1 MSGYDSVLLPGDRFA
16 GYLVD
21 VELGRGGMGRVYRAT
36 READGAEVALK
47 LLPPELAGEDRYRR
61 RFARESRLAASL
73 SHPHLVPV
81 VDAGE
86 HEGAL
91 WIAME
96 LIDGRDLGAVL
107 TEQGTIHPANAARI
121 VAQVAGGLDAA
132 AREGL
137 VHRDVKPANVFVVAR
152 DGAPHAYLGDFG
164 LSKAT
169 DSQSGLTATGKFL
182 GTVAYAAPEQA
193 QGEQV
198 GPATDVYQLGGL
210 LYRALAGSQ
219 PFPRPR
225 QIATVMAHIKDPPP
239 KPSEAEPSCPRAFD
253 AVVATAM
260 AKKPGNRYPSAS
272 ALGEAALRPE
282 ARARPRMARGGT
294 SRPCRL
300 RRDVVPRRLRRGGAG

>member
-1 MSGYDSVLLPGDRFA
+1 MSADGLELLPGDRFA
-16 GYLVD
+16 GYLVGT
-21 VELGRGGMGRVYRAT
+21 ELGRGGMGRVFRAT
-36 READGAEVALK
+36 HEADGVEVALK

-81 VDAGE
+81 LDSGEQAGT
-86 HEGAL
+86 L

-96 LIDGRDLGAVL
+96 LVDGPDLGAVL
-107 TEQGTIHPANAARI
+107 TDQGTIHPGNAARI
-121 VAQVAGGLDAA
+121 VAQIGSGLDAA

-152 DGAPHAYLGDFG
+152 DDEPHARLGDFG
-164 LSKAT
+164 LTKAT

-193 QGEQV
+193 QGEDV

-210 LYRALAGSQ
+210 LYRALSGSQ

-239 KPSEAEPSCPRAFD
+239 RPSEANRACPAAFD
-253 AVVATAM
+253 RVVATAM
-260 AKKPGNRYPSAS
+260 AKKPRDRFPTAS
-272 ALGEAALRPE
+272 ALGEAALAAAAQAGPPPEWPEVRP
-282 ARARPRMARGGT
+282 PG
-294 SRPCRL
+294 
-300 RRDVVPRRLRRGGAG
+300 

>member
-1 MSGYDSVLLPGDRFA
+1 MSGDGPVLVPGDRFA
-16 GYLVD
+16 GHVIGT
-21 VELGRGGMGRVYRAT
+21 ELGRGGMGHVYRAT

-47 LLPPELAGEDRYRR
+47 LLPPELSGEDRYRK

-73 SHPHLVPV
+73 SHAHLVPV

-86 HEGAL
+86 HEGSL

-96 LIDGRDLGAVL
+96 LIEGPDLGAVL
-107 TEQGTIHPANAARI
+107 TERGTIHPGNAARI
-121 VAQVAGGLDAA
+121 VAQVGGGLDAA
-132 AREGL
+132 ARAGL

-164 LSKAT
+164 LTKAT

-193 QGEQV
+193 QGDEV

-210 LYRALAGSQ
+210 LYRALSGVQ

-225 QIATVMAHIKDPPP
+225 QIATIMAHIREPPP
-239 KPSEAEPSCPRAFD
+239 KPSEANPACPPALDR
-253 AVVATAM
+253 VVATAM
-260 AKKPGNRYPSAS
+260 AKKPRKRYPSAS
-272 ALGEAALRPE
+272 ALGEAALE
-282 ARARPRMARGGT
+282 GAA
-294 SRPCRL
+294 
-300 RRDVVPRRLRRGGAG
+300 GAGPPPAWPETG

>member
-1 MSGYDSVLLPGDRFA
+1 VSGAGPVLVPGDRFA
-16 GYLVD
+16 GHVIGT
-21 VELGRGGMGRVYRAT
+21 ELGRGGMGHVYRAT
-36 READGAEVALK
+36 RDADGAEVALK
-47 LLPPELAGEDRYRR
+47 LLPPELSGEDRYRK

-96 LIDGRDLGAVL
+96 LVDGPDLGAVL
-107 TEQGTIHPANAARI
+107 TERGTIHPANAARI
-121 VAQVAGGLDAA
+121 VAQVGGGLDAA

-137 VHRDVKPANVFVVAR
+137 VHRDVKPANVFLVAR
-152 DGAPHAYLGDFG
+152 DDAPHAYLGDFG
-164 LSKAT
+164 LTKAT

-193 QGEQV
+193 QGDEV

-210 LYRALAGSQ
+210 LYRALSGVQ

-225 QIATVMAHIKDPPP
+225 QIATIMAHIREPPP
-239 KPSEAEPSCPRAFD
+239 KPSEANPACPRALD
-253 AVVATAM
+253 RVVATAM
-260 AKKPGNRYPSAS
+260 AKKPRKRYPSAS
-272 ALGEAALRPE
+272 ALGEAALQ
-282 ARARPRMARGGT
+282 AA
-294 SRPCRL
+294 
-300 RRDVVPRRLRRGGAG
+300 GGAGPPPAWPETR